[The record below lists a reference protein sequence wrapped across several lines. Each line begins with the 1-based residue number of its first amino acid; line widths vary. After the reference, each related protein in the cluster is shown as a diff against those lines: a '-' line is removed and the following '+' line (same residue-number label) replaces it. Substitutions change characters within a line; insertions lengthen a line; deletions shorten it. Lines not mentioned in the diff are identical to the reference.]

1 MAESTKL
8 PNAQQMLGIAKES
21 LRAKDKATQIHTPVK
36 DRKKTFYEVGNGNPK
51 AMSLLES
58 LLKIHGNNEIRALD
72 TAAHCQQAIE
82 IFLTECREKG
92 HVANLDDMAK
102 EAAGSDDDEGDEA
115 PTETAAEAANRIFTE
130 QNRAAAG
137 EALDLDNLKPDA
149 PAETTKPKGRGRK
162 RAAEAQAEAAPSPPV
177 DDEVPPAPSSDD
189 FEEDIR
195 PAFLRA
201 RDEERATEEQ
211 GGTFSR
217 VH

>member
-1 MAESTKL
+1 MTESTKL

-21 LRAKDKATQIHTPVK
+21 LRAKDKATQLHTPVK

-92 HVANLDDMAK
+92 HVANLDDMARQVGDGDA
-102 EAAGSDDDEGDEA
+102 EDDEAEA
-115 PTETAAEAANRIFTE
+115 PQETAAEAANRIFTE

-137 EALDLDNLKPDA
+137 EALDLENLKADA
-149 PAETTKPKGRGRK
+149 PAEAAKPKGRVRK
-162 RAAEAQAEAAPSPPV
+162 KAAEEASPAPVDDDVPAAPS
-177 DDEVPPAPSSDD
+177 DD
-189 FEEDIR
+189 FDEDIR

-201 RDEERATEEQ
+201 REEEREADKA
-211 GGTFSR
+211 S

>member
-1 MAESTKL
+1 MTESTKL

-21 LRAKDKATQIHTPVK
+21 LRAKDKATQLHTPVK

-58 LLKIHGNNEIRALD
+58 LLKILGNNEIRALD

-92 HVANLDDMAK
+92 HVANLDDMAR
-102 EAAGSDDDEGDEA
+102 EAGDDEAD
-115 PTETAAEAANRIFTE
+115 PQQETAAEAANRVFTE

-137 EALDLDNLKPDA
+137 EALDLDNLKTEA
-149 PAETTKPKGRGRK
+149 PAEPAKPKGRGGRK
-162 RAAEAQAEAAPSPPV
+162 KTVEAQTEEAPPAPVDDDVPAAPSSE
-177 DDEVPPAPSSDD
+177 DFSD
-189 FEEDIR
+189 DIR
-195 PAFLRA
+195 PAFLR
-201 RDEERATEEQ
+201 RREEEREA
-211 GGTFSR
+211 GS